1 MSFPSFI
8 STPGQKILF
17 WFIIGAIGI
26 YLLFRWLKKKTTEYY
41 KQEYWENRYS
51 WYTQE
56 MDWYTGFSQINKDFL
71 IEAILKE
78 KYPHKNKCNILELG
92 CGNSSLSYGL
102 YQIGYKQII
111 SIDFSPTVI
120 SQMKAKYGE
129 STSISYL
136 CVDFNRMDKFFDE
149 NQFDV
154 IIEKAGL
161 DSIAVRNSPDVPK
174 LLFNIYEKMHKVLKV
189 NGIVL
194 SISSK
199 NPVFWKNSVLNK
211 LVDNKM
217 FEIIQIK
224 KTVFTN
230 PKNPTLMNLY
240 FYYLQKVEK

>member
-1 MSFPSFI
+1 
-8 STPGQKILF
+8 
-17 WFIIGAIGI
+17 
-26 YLLFRWLKKKTTEYY
+26 
-41 KQEYWENRYS
+41 
-51 WYTQE
+51 
-56 MDWYTGFSQINKDFL
+56 
-71 IEAILKE
+71 
-78 KYPHKNKCNILELG
+78 
-92 CGNSSLSYGL
+92 
-102 YQIGYKQII
+102 
-111 SIDFSPTVI
+111 
-120 SQMKAKYGE
+120 MKAKYGE

-136 CVDFNRMDKFFDE
+136 CVDFNRMDQFFDE